1 MTKKNKLIQVGG
13 NILEFSEEILDIY
26 DYVLLPSNYDFIS
39 DNQGIE
45 VFKNNKFNP
54 QKLRSIFILGKDATF
69 LSNFPLL
76 LEQLPAYQIIY
87 ESNSIITTSQK
98 HILEKKFALPISL
111 EDKESQKFINEFIFD
126 NTKKQLGYKLSMDY
140 VEIKDSFQGVYK
152 KNGNTSIE
160 VSGDFG
166 NKMNQIAIW
175 KMHPHGIAM
184 NDQLAFIPEIMV
196 LSGNIYL
203 EFQISLIDTFND
215 EIITVFT
222 GTPEEFRN
230 QKKIVKNY
238 SENQRNISVSL
249 YAKGGEGKI
258 EIGNIHFRGHIF
270 NNSAMIPYGTA
281 IFDEEIR
288 NEELF
293 FYFHPGDYKPPLA
306 VYFSGYRSAEGF
318 EGRGMMGRMGCPF
331 ILIGDPRLEGGNF
344 YIGSDSLE
352 KKVIET
358 IKEKLTWLGFTKN
371 ELVLSGLS
379 MGTFGSLYYA
389 PELEPKAVIIGKPLA
404 SIGKIAVNERISRPE
419 MWGTSL
425 DMVTHFSGHSSNANA
440 EKLNQK
446 FWNKF
451 DKGNFNNT
459 IFAIAYMKNDDY
471 DGDAFE
477 LLNKSLTEHSPNVSV
492 RYKGFI
498 GRHNDN
504 TIGVNRWFIK
514 QYRNILWK
522 YFARRIDYRL

>member
-1 MTKKNKLIQVGG
+1 MIKKNKIIQVGG
-13 NILEFSEEILDIY
+13 ESLKFSEEILDFF
-26 DYVLLPSNYDFIS
+26 DYVLLPSNYDFIG
-39 DNQGIE
+39 DNKKLE
-45 VFKNNKFNP
+45 VFKDNKLTP
-54 QKLRSIFILGKDATF
+54 QKSRSIFILGKNATF

-76 LEQLPAYQIIY
+76 LEQLPAYQLIY
-87 ESNSIITTSQK
+87 ESNSNITSSQK
-98 HILEKKFALPISL
+98 QILEKKFALSISL
-111 EDKESQKFINEFIFD
+111 EDKENQKYINDFIFD
-126 NTKKQLGYKLSMDY
+126 HTKKQMGYKLSMDY
-140 VEIKDSFQGVYK
+140 IEIKDSFQGIYK

-160 VSGDFG
+160 LSGDFG
-166 NKMNQIAIW
+166 FKMYQVATW
-175 KMHPHGIAM
+175 KMHPHGIAK
-184 NDQLAFIPEIMV
+184 NDQLAFIPETMV
-196 LSGNIYL
+196 ISGNINL
-203 EFQISLIDTFND
+203 EFQISLIDSLND
-215 EIITVFT
+215 EIITVFA
-222 GTPEEFRN
+222 GTPEEFRS
-230 QKKIVKNY
+230 QKKIIENF
-238 SENQRNISVSL
+238 SEKQRNISVSL

-258 EIGNIHFRGHIF
+258 EIGNIHFRRHMF
-270 NNSAMIPYGTA
+270 NNSAMIPYGTE
-281 IFDEEIR
+281 IFDKEIR

-344 YIGSDSLE
+344 YIGSDDLE
-352 KKVIET
+352 KKVTET
-358 IKEKLTWLGFTKN
+358 IKEKLNWLGFTEN
-371 ELVLSGLS
+371 ELILSGLS

-389 PELEPKAVIIGKPLA
+389 SELEPRAVIIGKPLA
-404 SIGKIAVNERISRPE
+404 SIGKIAMNERINRPE

-425 DMVTHFSGHSSNANA
+425 DMVTHFSTPSSNGNA
-440 EKLNQK
+440 EKLDQK

-459 IFAIAYMKNDDY
+459 TFAIAYMKNDDY

-477 LLNKSLTEHSPNVSV
+477 LLNKSLKEYSPHASV